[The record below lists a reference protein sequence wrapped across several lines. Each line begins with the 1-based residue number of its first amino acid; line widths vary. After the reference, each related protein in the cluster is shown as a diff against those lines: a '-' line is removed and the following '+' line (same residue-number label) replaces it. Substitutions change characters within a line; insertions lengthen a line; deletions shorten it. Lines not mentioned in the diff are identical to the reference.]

1 MSITETKMR
10 KVTIDYSADNLGVRE
25 LNVEVLLH
33 QHELDGSQLI
43 VLKTDPRD
51 SVKQFM
57 RSELVSEK

>member
-1 MSITETKMR
+1 MSTTETKMR